1 MTYRLAIVEDNAT
14 ARANLRSH
22 LLNAGPFEISSFSNG
37 KELKAALRK
46 QHFEMLLLDFHLGE
60 NKTGVEWFT
69 ELRAAN
75 FILPSTGVVFMTSD
89 RMPQTIGKIIDCQ
102 PDLLLIKPYN
112 MNTLN
117 RGLQHY
123 IAYREFV
130 KDALQ
135 AIDSGDRGLAL
146 RLLRQKLKTE
156 VPARLRNDII
166 KLKAQLFFDVGDL
179 NRAQALYDNILLQ
192 SDKVLWALWGKIKCF
207 YVAGNW
213 AGCKEDLSKLLDT
226 QLARDKAFEWLA
238 GLCFEQQAYS
248 QAEYFLDHIKDSELS
263 IPATRLKS
271 MTYQRQDRV
280 MEGIELLQKKRD
292 GNRSARERFNEFT
305 FELAE
310 FYLSIAEQQPA
321 MHREESLL
329 QARKLV
335 GVAARNQADQ
345 QLLQKRDILLA
356 YSAILENDPRKAN
369 HLMLQN
375 GQNEQNNYADNYQR
389 ADTGSL
395 IVAAKVF
402 NGIKQPEK
410 ARELLAMAH
419 QRNQNN
425 LSLSD
430 QITHQQS
437 LSGTERQLGIAAE
450 QAFELNDTGMALYSK
465 KAYLKAMYYFYQA
478 YQLLPD
484 TPAFGLNLLQCMVD
498 ASHPAYRSWTV
509 LTLLEKMQSAA
520 LSGNNQARLKRIIN
534 LINEQEALYAS
545 AKAIDM
551 TDINEHKPAHSDG

>member
-37 KELKAALRK
+37 KELKTALRK
-46 QHFEMLLLDFHLGE
+46 QHFELLLLDFHLGE
-60 NKTGVEWFT
+60 SKNGVEWLT
-69 ELRAAN
+69 ELRTAG
-75 FILPSTGVVFMTSD
+75 FIKPSTGVVFMTSD

-112 MNTLN
+112 MKTLN

-123 IAYREFV
+123 LAYRRFV
-130 KDALQ
+130 KDALD
-135 AIDSGDRGLAL
+135 AIDQGDRGLAL

-156 VPARLRNDII
+156 VPARLRNDVV
-166 KLKAQLFFDVGDL
+166 KLKAQLFFDLGDL

-192 SDKVLWALWGKIKCF
+192 SDKVLWAQWGKIKCA
-207 YVAGNW
+207 YVSGNW
-213 AGCKEDLSKLLDT
+213 AGCKDDLSKLLDS

-263 IPATRLKS
+263 VPATRLKTL
-271 MTYQRQDRV
+271 TYQRQHRV
-280 MEGIELLQKKRD
+280 LEGIELLQKKRD
-292 GNRSARERFNEFT
+292 GNRSAKERFNEFT

-321 MHREESLL
+321 MHRQESLS

-335 GVAARNQADQ
+335 GVAARNQADPQ
-345 QLLQKRDILLA
+345 QVQKRDILLA
-356 YSAILENDPRKAN
+356 YSAVLEDDPRKAE
-369 HLMLQN
+369 HLLQQSS
-375 GQNEQNNYADNYQR
+375 GDGYTDNYQR
-389 ADTGSL
+389 TDTGSL
-395 IVAAKVF
+395 IVAARVF
-402 NGIKQPEK
+402 NAIKQPEK
-410 ARELLAMAH
+410 ARELLALAH
-419 QRNQNN
+419 HRNQNN

-430 QITHQQS
+430 QITHQQN

-450 QAFELNDTGMALYSK
+450 QAFELNDTGMTLYSK

-478 YQLLPD
+478 YELLPD

-498 ASHPAYRSWTV
+498 STHPAYRSWTV
-509 LTLLEKMQSAA
+509 LSLLEKMQAA
-520 LSGNNQARLKRIIN
+520 TLSGNNQARLERIIT
-534 LINEQEALYAS
+534 LIDAQEALYAS
-545 AKAIDM
+545 ARTLDM
-551 TDINEHKPAHSDG
+551 TDTGHDTPSGT